1 MQSNNAERKVRF
13 FDNFLTAGHDYRKEE
28 ALEAYKIKTLVILMS
43 IGTVVLIGMSIIRF
57 EQMNWV
63 QGILDLLFMLILVGS
78 YLFLRRSRRYFNVI
92 GRLVLACF
100 LMITFFSMHTVTVNE
115 TRENWLLIG
124 FLMFYFWF
132 GRREG
137 LIWSIATA
145 ALFTVLSL
153 LFPEL
158 FHFSAED
165 TVIILMSIIF
175 ITGTLQWYERVKE
188 ERESDLI
195 RMKEDLER
203 RVEART
209 RDLSLAKAAAEQSAK
224 VKSEFLANMSHEI
237 RTPMN
242 AVIGMTY
249 LALES
254 GLDEKQHN
262 YIHKA
267 NTAAKN
273 LLGIINDIL
282 DVSKIESG
290 KLELHE
296 APFAFKELI
305 SSTLSLIKTQ
315 AAAKELKTR
324 VIIDRAIPGWLIAD
338 PLRLGQVLANI
349 GNNAV
354 KFSEP
359 GGTVTLRARLVGE
372 GAEGIVLEFA
382 VEDEGI
388 GISEADQ
395 GKLFR
400 AFSQVDGSA
409 TRRFGGTGL
418 GLVISKKLVELM
430 GGTIWL
436 ESKAGKGS
444 TFYFTVRAL
453 RADQPNP
460 DSAEADAP
468 VTPLY
473 ALLEGKRILVVEDN
487 ELNQEVIRELLEG
500 VNVSVTMAENG
511 REAVEM
517 VGDGMFDAVLMDCH
531 MPVMDGYEATRI
543 LREKKHFN
551 TLPIIAL
558 TASVMDEDVARAL
571 ESGMNDH
578 VAKPIVPDTL
588 FETLEKWLKPGR

>member
-296 APFAFKELI
+296 TPFEFKELI

-430 GGTIWL
+430 GGTIWM
-436 ESKAGKGS
+436 ESEAGKGS

-453 RADQPNP
+453 LAAQPNP
-460 DSAEADAP
+460 DSADADAS
-468 VTPLY
+468 VAALY
-473 ALLEGKRILVVEDN
+473 ASLEGKRILVVEDN
-487 ELNQEVIRELLEG
+487 ELNQEVIRELLES

-517 VGDGMFDAVLMDCH
+517 VGNGGYDAVLMDCH

-543 LREKKHFN
+543 LREKKALN

>member
-1 MQSNNAERKVRF
+1 MRF
-13 FDNFLTAGHDYRKEE
+13 FDNFLTAGHVYRKEE
-28 ALEAYKIKTLVILMS
+28 ALEAYKMKTLVVLMS

-57 EQMNWV
+57 NQMNLI
-63 QGILDLLFMLILVGS
+63 QGTLDLFFMLILVGS
-78 YLFLRRSRRYFNVI
+78 YLFLRRSRRHFNVI
-92 GRLVLACF
+92 GRLVLASF

-115 TRENWLLIG
+115 ARENWLLIG

-137 LIWSIATA
+137 LIWSVGTA
-145 ALFTVLSL
+145 ALFTTLSL
-153 LFPEL
+153 FSPEL

-188 ERESDLI
+188 ERESELI

-324 VIIDRAIPGWLIAD
+324 VIIDRAIPGRLIAD
-338 PLRLGQVLANI
+338 SLRLGQVLTNI

-372 GAEGIVLEFA
+372 GDEGIVIEFA

-551 TLPIIAL
+551 TMPIIAL
-558 TASVMDEDVARAL
+558 TASVMDEDVERAL

-588 FETLEKWLKPGR
+588 FETLEKWLQPGR

>member
-1 MQSNNAERKVRF
+1 MMKRFDTQLKRF
-13 FDNFLTAGHDYRKEE
+13 FDNFLTAGHVYGGEE
-28 ALEAYKIKTLVILMS
+28 AVEAYRIKTLVILMS
-43 IGTVVLIGMSIIRF
+43 IGAVTLIGMSIIRF
-57 EQMNWV
+57 EQRNWV
-63 QGILDLLFMLILVGS
+63 QGTLDLCFMLMLAGS
-78 YLFLRRSRRYFNVI
+78 YLFLRRSRRYFNII
-92 GRLVLACF
+92 GRLVLAFF
-100 LMITFFSMHTVTVNE
+100 LLITFFSMHTVSVNE
-115 TRENWLLIG
+115 ARQNWLLIG
-124 FLMFYFWF
+124 FLMFFFWL

-137 LIWSIATA
+137 LVWSIGTA
-145 ALFTVLSL
+145 ALFTILSL
-153 LFPEL
+153 LIPEL
-158 FHFSAED
+158 FHYSVED

-175 ITGTLQWYERVKE
+175 ITGTLQWYECVKE

-254 GLDEKQHN
+254 GLDEKQRN
-262 YIHKA
+262 YIQKA

-296 APFAFKELI
+296 TPFEFKELI

-315 AAAKELKTR
+315 AVAKELKTR
-324 VIIDRAIPGWLIAD
+324 VIIDRAIPGRLIAD
-338 PLRLGQVLANI
+338 SLRLGQILTNI

-372 GAEGIVLEFA
+372 GAEGIVVEFA

-395 GKLFR
+395 EKLFR

-436 ESKAGKGS
+436 ESEAGKGS

-453 RADQPNP
+453 RAGQLNP
-460 DSAEADAP
+460 DSVEADAP
-468 VTPLY
+468 ATPLY

-500 VNVSVTMAENG
+500 VNISVTMAENG

-517 VGDGMFDAVLMDCH
+517 IGDGMFDAVLMDCH

-551 TLPIIAL
+551 TIPIIAL
-558 TASVMDEDVARAL
+558 TASVMDEDVERAL

-588 FETLEKWLKPGR
+588 FETLEKWLQPGR